1 MRSPFP
7 FPVTVA
13 VRVVLNAES
22 DRGLSNLPRV
32 EQIRFLL
39 ERLNVLN
46 AAIQKVAELER
57 KAEREIAS
65 V

>member
-46 AAIQKVAELER
+46 AIQKVAELER